1 LRNRLFRF
9 SSVCFALVLGLA
21 GACHAQTSTVA
32 VNADVFIVPS
42 YVQIQA
48 GQTVT
53 FTASGSANISD
64 DNGGYTTDP
73 NGTITIA
80 PAPGTGA
87 YMYFTQLA
95 NPSGVPPQVGMQKYP
110 TDVFT
115 TDLNAPFGALVG
127 SFGPDPTGD
136 QLNTWFTVGASSTFT
151 APYTGYLYFSVNDF
165 DNTNNDEGTYSV
177 TIKAQSH
184 PIAAVEFTQA
194 IQQYQSLSD
203 LKTYLGAHNQPPVP
217 IVAGKPAVMRI
228 YYNPPSE
235 FTGYALTVTGAASD
249 SESMA
254 LLPNC
259 TPLAQRARTAPCY
272 ATDVFFTPPS
282 GTWSVNIVLAD
293 ALGNQVDNETL
304 SVMSTTSATMNL
316 AAVKECDTF
325 EDYYTGLPTGSY
337 CGDPTQ
343 LLPLSGLLGSMMPTS
358 LVKVTQTGS
367 EDTQYEEVS
376 TGPSGLPSFFEFGQT
391 AADDLAFDYYQPA
404 EWASDAS
411 FDQYTTYV
419 GVGPGGI
426 GRIQAGSAVAFP
438 NGPVGDSLVA
448 AQGHGAVEIDQPNL
462 LNQIDVT
469 QQNLDREVSSAV
481 GYLAE
486 TGIEPPPGDLPN
498 PFSVPGCWGTS
509 SGGVFGP
516 TWPFKTNN
524 VQSTQGLEYGYD
536 VPNLK
541 VLDPNVTWDVEALC
555 DPTWV
560 SPFDYTSILNILSGG
575 TASFVLNP
583 LPLDL
588 RSPGRVKPASQLR
601 AQTLTQDQTP
611 ITLTLGTYLQ
621 VSGTLGATSAS
632 LNPIFSETMYGLTD
646 PGSGTYSIVEQGSSG
661 QAIYTRYFTPGGS
674 LSDSFDGA
682 TSITVQGPAGFVQWI
697 PQTAGTASIAVFDP
711 NGNNLGSVA
720 ITGTAPTAS
729 IIAPAAGFVGSG
741 PQVISWTAQE
751 NGVANFYSRV
761 YYSIDQGNTWTLI
774 GNTIYTTLAVDFST
788 LPGSPSALIRVDV
801 SDGANTGSATSAP
814 FVVPKKVPAG
824 VVITSPASG
833 STRFASKPFYLVG
846 AAYDPDDGSLTGTA
860 LAWSDN
866 IAGALG
872 TGSPL
877 AVTLQPGP
885 HTITLTATD
894 SDGNAISTTTQI
906 TVAGAA
912 PVVTVSTSTLSTNC
926 VSATIG
932 AAPGNQGLAL
942 STVQYSLDG
951 GNTYTSIPLS
961 ALPYSFV
968 VPSSSSVNVLAYA
981 TDASGQIGAQSAPV
995 SLTGVCAAGIPFVS
1009 AGSSQVTPINSVFS
1023 TPLAVQISN
1032 SSGSPVAGVVVSF
1045 AAPASG
1051 ASATLS
1057 APSATTGANG
1067 IAGVTATANSTSG
1080 AYQVIA
1086 SVSGF
1091 STTAQFNLT
1100 NTDFTLGLNEPSLTI
1115 QHGYV
1120 GFNTV
1125 SVTPLFGFNSPV
1137 TLGCSGL
1144 PDGVTCSFSPAT
1156 VTPSG
1161 STAYSTLTISDAGGA
1176 NPSASK
1182 TLNMLSGG
1190 SLALALCLLVPGFR
1204 RRGKCLGI
1212 SMLLAIALA
1221 LCSANG
1227 CGGSFHPLTSSVT
1240 VNATSGSLTHSSIIS
1255 LSVK

>member
-1 LRNRLFRF
+1 
-9 SSVCFALVLGLA
+9 
-21 GACHAQTSTVA
+21 
-32 VNADVFIVPS
+32 
-42 YVQIQA
+42 
-48 GQTVT
+48 
-53 FTASGSANISD
+53 
-64 DNGGYTTDP
+64 
-73 NGTITIA
+73 
-80 PAPGTGA
+80 
-87 YMYFTQLA
+87 MY
-95 NPSGVPPQVGMQKYP
+95 
-110 TDVFT
+110 
-115 TDLNAPFGALVG
+115 LVG
-127 SFGPDPTGD
+127 SG
-136 QLNTWFTVGASSTFT
+136 
-151 APYTGYLYFSVNDF
+151 
-165 DNTNNDEGTYSV
+165 
-177 TIKAQSH
+177 
-184 PIAAVEFTQA
+184 
-194 IQQYQSLSD
+194 
-203 LKTYLGAHNQPPVP
+203 
-217 IVAGKPAVMRI
+217 
-228 YYNPPSE
+228 
-235 FTGYALTVTGAASD
+235 
-249 SESMA
+249 
-254 LLPNC
+254 
-259 TPLAQRARTAPCY
+259 
-272 ATDVFFTPPS
+272 
-282 GTWSVNIVLAD
+282 
-293 ALGNQVDNETL
+293 
-304 SVMSTTSATMNL
+304 
-316 AAVKECDTF
+316 
-325 EDYYTGLPTGSY
+325 
-337 CGDPTQ
+337 
-343 LLPLSGLLGSMMPTS
+343 
-358 LVKVTQTGS
+358 
-367 EDTQYEEVS
+367 
-376 TGPSGLPSFFEFGQT
+376 
-391 AADDLAFDYYQPA
+391 
-404 EWASDAS
+404 
-411 FDQYTTYV
+411 
-419 GVGPGGI
+419 
-426 GRIQAGSAVAFP
+426 
-438 NGPVGDSLVA
+438 
-448 AQGHGAVEIDQPNL
+448 
-462 LNQIDVT
+462 
-469 QQNLDREVSSAV
+469 
-481 GYLAE
+481 
-486 TGIEPPPGDLPN
+486 
-498 PFSVPGCWGTS
+498 
-509 SGGVFGP
+509 
-516 TWPFKTNN
+516 
-524 VQSTQGLEYGYD
+524 
-536 VPNLK
+536 
-541 VLDPNVTWDVEALC
+541 
-555 DPTWV
+555 
-560 SPFDYTSILNILSGG
+560 
-575 TASFVLNP
+575 
-583 LPLDL
+583 
-588 RSPGRVKPASQLR
+588 
-601 AQTLTQDQTP
+601 
-611 ITLTLGTYLQ
+611 
-621 VSGTLGATSAS
+621 
-632 LNPIFSETMYGLTD
+632 
-646 PGSGTYSIVEQGSSG
+646 
-661 QAIYTRYFTPGGS
+661 
-674 LSDSFDGA
+674 
-682 TSITVQGPAGFVQWI
+682 
-697 PQTAGTASIAVFDP
+697 
-711 NGNNLGSVA
+711 
-720 ITGTAPTAS
+720 
-729 IIAPAAGFVGSG
+729 
-741 PQVISWTAQE
+741 
-751 NGVANFYSRV
+751 
-761 YYSIDQGNTWTLI
+761 
-774 GNTIYTTLAVDFST
+774 
-788 LPGSPSALIRVDV
+788 
-801 SDGANTGSATSAP
+801 
-814 FVVPKKVPAG
+814 
-824 VVITSPASG
+824 
-833 STRFASKPFYLVG
+833 
-846 AAYDPDDGSLTGTA
+846 YDPDDGALTGTA